1 MRRKCGRAVQL
12 AAFGVVQACITRSGT
27 IYSIP
32 SFRHD
37 TLRIMSDTL
46 TNPTPQFG
54 TAEYAGNS
62 PGAERCTSCGQS
74 IGSQYYRLNGA
85 VTCNYCGEQ
94 AQLQRPKDSQQTFVR
109 GLLFGI
115 GGAILG
121 LVIYAGFGIVT
132 GLMLGY
138 ISLAVGYIVGKSI
151 MKGTSG
157 IGGRRYQIAAVALTY
172 AAVSLSAIP
181 IGISQIIQERKETKP
196 VTAKQQAEPDPIAA
210 PSASMQLSVSPEPDV
225 TSTVPEADTQ
235 LPPKALRPGAAIG
248 ALLFAGRASPFLEL
262 QDPMHGAIGLIILFV
277 GLRIAWQLTA
287 EKKLDLLGPFPK
299 SSSDKS
305 DAGS

>member
-1 MRRKCGRAVQL
+1 
-12 AAFGVVQACITRSGT
+12 
-27 IYSIP
+27 
-32 SFRHD
+32 
-37 TLRIMSDTL
+37 MSDTL
-46 TNPTPQFG
+46 TNPNPQFG

-94 AQLQRPKDSQQTFVR
+94 AQLQRPKDSQQTFAR
-109 GLLFGI
+109 GLLFGV

-138 ISLAVGYIVGKSI
+138 ISLAVGYIVGKAI
-151 MKGTSG
+151 MKGTNG
-157 IGGRRYQIAAVALTY
+157 IGGRRYQIAAIALTY
-172 AAVSLSAIP
+172 AAVSLSVIP
-181 IGISQIIQERKETKP
+181 IGISQIIQERKETKT
-196 VTAKQQAEPDPIAA
+196 VTAKQQVEPDPIAD
-210 PSASMQLSVSPEPDV
+210 PSASMQPSVSPEPDA
-225 TSTVPEADTQ
+225 TSTVPEADTH
-235 LPPKALRPGAAIG
+235 LPPKAHMRPGAAIG
-248 ALLFAGRASPFLEL
+248 ALLFAGLASPFLEL
-262 QDPMHGAIGLIILFV
+262 QNPMHGAIGLIILFV

-299 SSSDKS
+299 SSSDNS